1 MKRLLA
7 YLFIVLGLG
16 LTFSV
21 NAEADI
27 KCFNP
32 ATNKVETWSSYEKCP
47 GNRKPIETPLNE
59 TDMLVDWIEINSL
72 KKPKTKIK
80 IKNKNISSQRRTW
93 ISEFR
98 NKNTN
103 KLFFGENI
111 NSKKIA
117 IKEGL
122 DNCKNYSINKLN
134 KKDGFGDCTLITIEK
149 VGLDYFVGLLSRGH
163 NIGDYWFSNNYK
175 EEILALKF
183 KKEDLSFS
191 NKLPQYLDLLYQGK
205 KLDGFFLEKSTLER
219 IIVAK
224 EKIEL
229 DKIPKYID
237 LLYKGKKLNKLKL
250 EKKTLSKILQ
260 TKLKIEEEK
269 LPEYIA
275 ILHKG
280 ETIDHLLLEKETLN
294 KIPNFK
300 LKTEEENIDKYLK
313 ADLKSED
320 LTKFN
325 IEKETI
331 ELVKVKRQERKE
343 TLYAKTCTGWVFGHK
358 KGTYEW
364 FECLE
369 DEEKKELFGE
379 TKVVANIKTK
389 PSKTEKVIKT
399 TSSDNEPPIL
409 NVVEAL
415 TVTDPRYIIEGKVT
429 DKGSDKIYLKVDGQD
444 VMINKGKFVI
454 NRYSPADETIKIT
467 AIDKWGNEVTKMIK
481 VSVNME
487 NSSVAEVLEP
497 LNASKIK
504 SKSSNNKVALII
516 GIEQYEQSPKASY
529 ANLDAKYFFDYA
541 RKAFGVKKNNI
552 KMLIDQE
559 ASLSKTNS
567 AIFKWLP
574 GKIKANET
582 DLIIFFSGHG
592 LASNDGKEKY
602 ILPSNA
608 DPDLLSRTALSR
620 SELFDEIVKLN
631 PKSVTMFFDTCYSG
645 VSRDEKTLLASAK
658 PLRIVANDDKE
669 IPDNFTIFTASKG
682 DQISSGLKE
691 AKHGIF
697 SYYLMKGL
705 EGKADANKDKDITN
719 GELRAYMVKNVSD
732 KALDLGRQQTPVLSG
747 DPDKILMSYR

>member
-1 MKRLLA
+1 MKRLLT
-7 YLFIVLGLG
+7 YLLIVLGFG
-16 LTFSV
+16 LAFNVS
-21 NAEADI
+21 ASI

-32 ATNKVETWSSYEKCP
+32 ETNKVETWHSYDYCP
-47 GNRKPIETPLNE
+47 GNRTIYINPEEAKIRKKKQIDSAIKILQEGGVIRNGFISITSVDDGSIDPLRKLDKA
-59 TDMLVDWIEINSL
+59 TIKQIIF
-72 KKPKTKIK
+72 KKTKIEEA
-80 IKNKNISSQRRTW
+80 N
-93 ISEFR
+93 
-98 NKNTN
+98 
-103 KLFFGENI
+103 
-111 NSKKIA
+111 
-117 IKEGL
+117 
-122 DNCKNYSINKLN
+122 
-134 KKDGFGDCTLITIEK
+134 
-149 VGLDYFVGLLSRGH
+149 LLK
-163 NIGDYWFSNNYK
+163 Y
-175 EEILALKF
+175 
-183 KKEDLSFS
+183 
-191 NKLPQYLDLLYQGK
+191 
-205 KLDGFFLEKSTLER
+205 
-219 IIVAK
+219 VAV
-224 EKIEL
+224 L
-229 DKIPKYID
+229 HS
-237 LLYKGKKLNKLKL
+237 GKKLNKFYL
-250 EKKTLSKILQ
+250 EN
-260 TKLKIEEEK
+260 
-269 LPEYIA
+269 
-275 ILHKG
+275 
-280 ETIDHLLLEKETLN
+280 ETIPKVIKL
-294 KIPNFK
+294 K
-300 LKTEEENIDKYLK
+300 LKTEEDNISKYLE
-313 ADLKSED
+313 ADLNSED

-325 IEKETI
+325 IENKTI

-364 FECLE
+364 FKCLD
-369 DEEKKELFGE
+369 DEEQKELFGE
-379 TKVVANIKTK
+379 TKVVTNIKTK

-399 TSSDNEPPIL
+399 TSSDNEPPVL

-415 TVTDPRYIIEGKVT
+415 TVTDPRYTIEGKVS

-444 VMINKGKFVI
+444 VLINKGKFVI
-454 NRYSPADETIKIT
+454 NRYSPVDETIKIT

-481 VSVNME
+481 VSVNIE

-504 SKSSNNKVALII
+504 TKSSNNKVALII

-541 RKAFGVKKNNI
+541 RKAFGVKKQNI

-574 GKIKANET
+574 GKITANET

-592 LASNDGKEKY
+592 LASSDGKAKY

-620 SELFDEIVKLN
+620 SELFEEIIKLN

-645 VSRDEKTLLASAK
+645 VSRDEQTLLAAAK
-658 PLRIVANDDKE
+658 PLRGVVDDDNE
-669 IPDNFTIFTASKG
+669 VPDNFTIFTASKG

-719 GELRAYMVKNVSD
+719 GELLAYMDQNVAQ
-732 KALDLGRQQTPVLSG
+732 KASELGRQQNPSLAG